1 MKRDSGYSVNWI
13 VSLPRPFKK
22 ARLGGISG
30 DLRVVFLT
38 AGLCGDKTLCCRF
51 VDDPTLR
58 ISASFAAFTIFVVAP
73 LAA

>member
-22 ARLGGISG
+22 AGLGGVSG
-30 DLRVVFLT
+30 DLRVLT

-73 LAA
+73 LGS